1 MSDLTDFFPAT
12 GGGSL
17 VSYDPLTLN
26 RVNVSAYSLKSKYS
40 FSANVDATNDYYFWY
55 PFAQSTYGQTGA
67 YTDLTLN
74 SSAFQTIVDITNIG
88 KGGKLICVIGPTVVY
103 NTTVTFK
110 ITIDGTSTE
119 IEYTNLLGNVFGPM
133 KGVLGGIL
141 AGDPIKTTT
150 NSGEIA
156 SPFNGG
162 YNAYRHREY
171 ISNSNGF
178 ANSNYNNF
186 WSLPTTFDGIN
197 QIQFKD
203 TCKVE
208 IKANTANSSTYFN
221 RAGVIVVPN

>member
-26 RVNVSAYSLKSKYS
+26 RVNIETNYLKSKYS
-40 FSANVDATNDYYFWY
+40 YTATVNPSNDYYFWA
-55 PFAQSTYGQTGA
+55 PFAQTTYGQTGA

-74 SSAFQTIVDITNIG
+74 SSAFQTIVDITNTG
-88 KGGKLICVIGPTVVY
+88 KGGKLICIIGPAVDY
-103 NTTVTFK
+103 NVTVTFK

-119 IEYTNLLGNVFGPM
+119 IEYTNLLTSMFGDAR
-133 KGVLGGIL
+133 GVLGGIL
-141 AGDPIKTTT
+141 AGDPVVTTT
-150 NSGEIA
+150 NTGQIA

-162 YNAYRHREY
+162 YNAYRHRDY
-171 ISNSNGF
+171 ITNSNGF
-178 ANSNYNNF
+178 ANSNYNNI
-186 WSLPTTFDGIN
+186 WTLPTTFDGIN

-208 IKANTANSSTYFN
+208 IKANTASSSTYFN

>member
-1 MSDLTDFFPAT
+1 MSDLTDFFPAA

-26 RVNVSAYSLKSKYS
+26 RVNVETNYLKSKYS
-40 FSANVDATNDYYFWY
+40 LTARIGPENDYYFWQ
-55 PFAQSTYGQTGA
+55 PFAATTYGQTGA

-74 SSAFQTIVDITNIG
+74 SSAFQTIVDITNTG
-88 KGGKLICVIGPTVVY
+88 KGGKLICIIGPAVDY
-103 NTTVTFK
+103 NVTVTFK

-119 IEYTNLLGNVFGPM
+119 IEYTNLLANMLGDAR
-133 KGVLGGIL
+133 GVLGGIL
-141 AGDPIKTTT
+141 AGEPVVTTT
-150 NSGEIA
+150 NTGQIA

-162 YNAYRHREY
+162 YNAYRHYSY

-178 ANSNYNNF
+178 ANSAYNNT

-208 IKANTANSSTYFN
+208 IKANTPTSTTYFN

>member
-26 RVNVSAYSLKSKYS
+26 RVNIETNYLKSKYS
-40 FSANVDATNDYYFWY
+40 MTATVNPSNDYYFWQ
-55 PFAQSTYGQTGA
+55 PFATTTYGQTGA
-67 YTDLTLN
+67 YTDLAIN
-74 SSAFQTIVDITNIG
+74 SSAFQTIVDITNTG
-88 KGGKLICVIGPTVVY
+88 KGGKLICIIGPAVDY
-103 NTTVTFK
+103 NVTVTFK

-119 IEYTNLLGNVFGPM
+119 IEYTNLLANMFGDAR
-133 KGVLGGIL
+133 GVLGGIL
-141 AGDPIKTTT
+141 AGDPVVTTT
-150 NSGEIA
+150 NTGQIA

-162 YNAYRHREY
+162 YNAYRHRDY
-171 ISNSNGF
+171 ITNSNGF
-178 ANSNYNNF
+178 ANSNYNNI
-186 WSLPTTFDGIN
+186 WTLPTTFDGIN

-208 IKANTANSSTYFN
+208 IKVNMASSSTYFN

>member
-26 RVNVSAYSLKSKYS
+26 RVNVQMYSLKSKYS
-40 FSANVDATNDYYFWY
+40 QSARIDSTNDYYFWD
-55 PFAQSTYGQTGA
+55 PFTLNTYGQTGA

-74 SSAFQTIVDITNIG
+74 SSAFQTIVDITNTG
-88 KGGKLICVIGPTVVY
+88 KGGKLICIIGPAVDY
-103 NTTVTFK
+103 NVTVTFK

-119 IEYTNLLGNVFGPM
+119 IEYTNLLTNMFGDAR
-133 KGVLGGIL
+133 GVLGGIL
-141 AGDPIKTTT
+141 AGDPVVTTT
-150 NSGEIA
+150 NTGQIA

-162 YNAYRHREY
+162 YNAYRHRDY
-171 ISNSNGF
+171 ITNSNGF
-178 ANSNYNNF
+178 ANSNYNNI
-186 WSLPTTFDGIN
+186 WTLPTTFDGIN

-208 IKANTANSSTYFN
+208 IKANTASSLTYAN
-221 RAGVIVVPN
+221 RAAVIVVPN

>member
-26 RVNVSAYSLKSKYS
+26 RVNIETNYLKSKYS
-40 FSANVDATNDYYFWY
+40 YTATVNPSNDYYFWA
-55 PFAQSTYGQTGA
+55 PFAQTTYGQTGA

-74 SSAFQTIVDITNIG
+74 SSAFQTIVDITNTG
-88 KGGKLICVIGPTVVY
+88 KGGKLVCIIGPAVDINV
-103 NTTVTFK
+103 TVTFK
-110 ITIDGTSTE
+110 ITIDGTATE
-119 IEYTNLLGNVFGPM
+119 IEYTNAYNNNAMRGC
-133 KGVLGGIL
+133 LGGLL
-141 AGDPIKTTT
+141 AGEPSISTSNT
-150 NSGEIA
+150 GQIA

-162 YNAYRHREY
+162 YNAYRHRDY
-171 ISNSNGF
+171 ITNSNGF
-178 ANSNYNNF
+178 ANSNYNNI
-186 WSLPTTFDGIN
+186 WTLPTTFDGIN

-208 IKANTANSSTYFN
+208 IKANTASSSTYFN

>member
-26 RVNVSAYSLKSKYS
+26 RVNVQMYSLKSKYS
-40 FSANVDATNDYYFWY
+40 PSARIDSTNDYYFWD
-55 PFAQSTYGQTGA
+55 PFTFNTYGQTGA

-74 SSAFQTIVDITNIG
+74 SSAFQTIVDITNTG
-88 KGGKLICVIGPTVVY
+88 KGGKLVCVIGPAVDINV
-103 NTTVTFK
+103 TVTFK
-110 ITIDGTSTE
+110 ITIDGTATE
-119 IEYTNLLGNVFGPM
+119 IEYTNAYNNNAMRGC
-133 KGVLGGIL
+133 LGGLL
-141 AGDPIKTTT
+141 AGEPVISTS
-150 NSGEIA
+150 NSGQIA

-162 YNAYRHREY
+162 YSAYRDRTT
-171 ISNSNGF
+171 ITNSNGF
-178 ANSNYNNF
+178 ANSYIGNT

-208 IKANTANSSTYFN
+208 IKANTASSSTYAN
-221 RAGVIVVPN
+221 RAAVIVVPN

>member
-1 MSDLTDFFPAT
+1 MSNLTDFFPAT

-26 RVNVSAYSLKSKYS
+26 RVNMATTRLWSKYS
-40 FSANVDATNDYYFWY
+40 ANAVIGPDNDYYFWQ
-55 PFAQSTYGQTGA
+55 PFATTTYGQTGA
-67 YTDLTLN
+67 YADLAIN
-74 SSAFQTIVDITNIG
+74 SSAFQTIVDITNTG
-88 KGGKLICVIGPTVVY
+88 KGGKLICIIGPAVDY
-103 NTTVTFK
+103 NVTVTFK

-119 IEYTNLLGNVFGPM
+119 IEYTNLLANMFGDAR
-133 KGVLGGIL
+133 GVLGGIL
-141 AGDPIKTTT
+141 AGDPVITTT
-150 NSGEIA
+150 NTGQIA

-162 YNAYRHREY
+162 YNAFRHRDH
-171 ISNSNGF
+171 ITNSNGF
-178 ANSNYNNF
+178 ANSNYNNI

-208 IKANTANSSTYFN
+208 IKANTPTSTGYFN